1 MIAREGRVAVGIAL
15 LGALWS
21 LYAGAKLLTA
31 LALAVFALLVW
42 LYASPRRKAP
52 AVALGLLCPVDG
64 RVTRVEPYR
73 DPWLE
78 RDALRIGIALTPPGW
93 TVLYSVTE
101 GTIKGFWTK
110 RGAFGEGRLKRS
122 LDASPDCYALQVQT
136 DEGDD
141 VVLAVS
147 SRWPVSR
154 CRFDRSPGERV
165 GQGIR
170 FGFFYFASTADV
182 LAPPGSAPLVAVGD
196 RVRAVS
202 TVLAKLAKK

>member
-1 MIAREGRVAVGIAL
+1 MIAREGRVAISVAL
-15 LGALWS
+15 LGTLWS
-21 LYAGAKLLTA
+21 AYAGAKPLTA
-31 LALAVFALLVW
+31 LALAVCALLVW
-42 LYASPRRKAP
+42 LYASPRRRKP
-52 AVALGLLCPVDG
+52 AAALGMLCPVDG
-64 RVTRVEPYR
+64 CVTRVEPFR

-78 RDALRIGIALTPPGW
+78 RDALRIGIALTPPGV
-93 TVLYSVTE
+93 TVLYSATE
-101 GTIKGFWTK
+101 GTIKHLWTK
-110 RGAFGEGRLKRS
+110 HGAFGEDRLKRS

-136 DEGDD
+136 DEEDD

-154 CRFDRSPGERV
+154 CRFDHSPGERV

-170 FGFFYFASTADV
+170 FGFFYFASAVDL
-182 LAPPGSAPLVAVGD
+182 LAPPGSVPLVAVGD

>member
-1 MIAREGRVAVGIAL
+1 MIAREGHVAIGIAL

-21 LYAGAKLLTA
+21 GYAGAKLLTA
-31 LALAVFALLVW
+31 LALAVCALLVW
-42 LYASPRRKAP
+42 LYASPRRKVP
-52 AVALGLLCPVDG
+52 AAVLGLLCPVDG
-64 RVTRVEPYR
+64 CVTRVESYR
-73 DPWLE
+73 DPWLD
-78 RDALRIGIALTPPGW
+78 RDAVRIGIAVTPPGF

-101 GTIKGFWTK
+101 GTIKHFWTK
-110 RGAFGEGRLKRS
+110 HGAFGEGRLKRS

-154 CRFDRSPGERV
+154 CRLDRSPGERV
-165 GQGIR
+165 GQGSR
-170 FGFFYFASTADV
+170 FGFFYFATTADL
-182 LAPPGSAPLVAVGD
+182 LAPPDCAPLVAVGD